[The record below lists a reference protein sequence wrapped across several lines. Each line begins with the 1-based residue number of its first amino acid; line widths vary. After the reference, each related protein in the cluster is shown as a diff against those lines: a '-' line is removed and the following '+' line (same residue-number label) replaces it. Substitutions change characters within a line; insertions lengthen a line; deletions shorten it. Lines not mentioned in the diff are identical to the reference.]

1 MTHLWRFLTLM
12 LGFILAIY
20 AGVLLHECGHALGAL
35 LHGDR
40 VFAVV
45 MEIPAPAG
53 YPQTSATSWMLS
65 WGGIFF
71 GSLFGLVPLLTTRF
85 LPAASTRRFVCFLLG
100 AVCLAHNG
108 LYLSVGSITPFSDVE
123 NIIRYG
129 APRPLLFVLG
139 LPLLAGFSAAVARAL
154 AMVGTRPGDSAWKW
168 ITLVEFAMM
177 PLPAAAVIATL
188 VAPGKQHGA
197 TILPMVLWAAVHAAV
212 FAFAALRARTAAA
225 DTARLPQRWT
235 VPLWLFAG
243 AALIIVLEWRICRPV

>member
-71 GSLFGLVPLLTTRF
+71 GSLFGLVPLLAF
-85 LPAASTRRFVCFLLG
+85 ALF
-100 AVCLAHNG
+100 
-108 LYLSVGSITPFSDVE
+108 TPMVDAIE
-123 NIIRYG
+123 AQLR
-129 APRPLLFVLG
+129 
-139 LPLLAGFSAAVARAL
+139 LAGISREIGRAH
-154 AMVGTRPGDSAWKW
+154 V
-168 ITLVEFAMM
+168 
-177 PLPAAAVIATL
+177 
-188 VAPGKQHGA
+188 
-197 TILPMVLWAAVHAAV
+197 
-212 FAFAALRARTAAA
+212 
-225 DTARLPQRWT
+225 
-235 VPLWLFAG
+235 
-243 AALIIVLEWRICRPV
+243 